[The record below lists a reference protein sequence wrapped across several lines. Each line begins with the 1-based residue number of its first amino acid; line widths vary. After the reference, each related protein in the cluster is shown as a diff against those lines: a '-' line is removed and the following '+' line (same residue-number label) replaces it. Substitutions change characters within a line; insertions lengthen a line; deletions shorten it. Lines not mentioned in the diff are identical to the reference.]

1 MWINPNADNTNQ
13 SKICPNCGQD
23 NDRYGLP
30 IYPFNKSTKVLNWCT
45 KCLSTVE
52 DITTVDR
59 ELPQPLVIAFIAL
72 LVGSV
77 GIITTL
83 YTSVN
88 DRVSEIGCRIICPSL

>member
-1 MWINPNADNTNQ
+1 MWINPVADNSNQ

-45 KCLSTVE
+45 KCLGTVE

-59 ELPQPLVIAFIAL
+59 ELPQADMCKSISSLSDSIFAPHSWL
-72 LVGSV
+72 L
-77 GIITTL
+77 TTF
-83 YTSVN
+83 S
-88 DRVSEIGCRIICPSL
+88 